1 MILDVQFE
9 QQSMELR
16 VDFSGETLQ
25 FDAEFGEIQKVTG
38 EDVPVY
44 DGSYEVTPLI
54 SHQTLETAG
63 KLMGEDM
70 QIKAI
75 PFFETSNTAG
85 GTTVY
90 IGTEI

>member
-63 KLMGEDM
+63 KLMG
-70 QIKAI
+70 
-75 PFFETSNTAG
+75 G
-85 GTTVY
+85 GY
-90 IGTEI
+90 ADKSHPIF